1 MQNVPKSDSC
11 AGTPVIPEEL
21 TEEDN
26 SIQSMRDALNLSGQP
41 RPLTSSRKWEI
52 LLNGSSAGENSFG
65 KVSDTL
71 AANCLFRSENQ

>member
-1 MQNVPKSDSC
+1 MQNFPKSDSC
-11 AGTPVIPEEL
+11 AGTPFIPEEL

-41 RPLTSSRKWEI
+41 RPLTSSRQWEI
-52 LLNGSSAGENSFG
+52 LLNGSSAGENCFG